1 MVAVSFIIKGGYLKM
16 NDTLFNFQENL
27 ENISL
32 QLSNLYSA
40 VDTMSVA
47 FQQQEIGTDVIGCLE
62 TICLAVTSIKYSM
75 DKQIEKLAEINKE
88 YII

>member
-1 MVAVSFIIKGGYLKM
+1 M
-16 NDTLFNFQENL
+16 NDTLFNIQEDL

-62 TICLAVTSIKYSM
+62 TICLAITSIKQSM

>member
-1 MVAVSFIIKGGYLKM
+1 M

-62 TICLAVTSIKYSM
+62 TICLAITGIKQSM

-88 YII
+88 

>member
-1 MVAVSFIIKGGYLKM
+1 M

-40 VDTMSVA
+40 VDTMSIA
-47 FQQQEIGTDVIGCLE
+47 FQQQEMGTDVIGCLE
-62 TICLAVTSIKYSM
+62 TICLAITGIKQSM

-88 YII
+88 

>member
-1 MVAVSFIIKGGYLKM
+1 MTNYNELILENKIE
-16 NDTLFNFQENL
+16 LFNFQEKL

-32 QLSNLYSA
+32 QLANLYSA

-62 TICLAVTSIKYSM
+62 TICLAVKAIKQSM
-75 DKQIEKLAEINKE
+75 DEQIEKLSEINKE
-88 YII
+88 

>member
-1 MVAVSFIIKGGYLKM
+1 M
-16 NDTLFNFQENL
+16 NNLFNKLKYQEDL

-62 TICLAVTSIKYSM
+62 TICLAVTSIKQSM